1 MPTERDG
8 GHTQDGK
15 PHCHRRSPSLP
26 LDTMSDRTHSPRM
39 SDRSVC
45 VCVCL
50 SACLP
55 VCEPPVCDECTD
67 GRLTHSREQTSQTG
81 HSQTDGNPNTA
92 PHILCLSV
100 CHISSAPH
108 SPAHTLTAADGQH
121 AKPHTIQHGTLQD
134 PPRHTKGGQPTRET
148 KRFS

>member
-108 SPAHTLTAADGQH
+108 SPAHTLTAADGRH
-121 AKPHTIQHGTLQD
+121 AEPHNPKRHNKGT
-134 PPRHTKGGQPTRET
+134 PVTHKGRPSNERE
-148 KRFS
+148 KEM